1 MTPKLS
7 KPKPGWLNKREMAA
21 SLGIS
26 VQAFAQWGV
35 EPVARIGREVFFS
48 AKDVLANRLLHS
60 AEKVQRSEPE
70 GGSAG
75 SNLDLERELLIREQ
89 REGQALKNAEMRR
102 ELAPVGVIE
111 WALGRVAAQL
121 SAQLDSLVPRLKRT
135 APFLTAAN
143 LEQVTRE
150 VVKAKNAAARIQV
163 DLDEYRRDSVR
174 G

>member
-1 MTPKLS
+1 MTPK
-7 KPKPGWLNKREMAA
+7 KPAKPLPGWLNKREMAA

-26 VQAFAQWGV
+26 VQAFAQWDV
-35 EPVARIGREVFFS
+35 EPVARVGREVFYT
-48 AKDVLANRLLHS
+48 ARDVVANRVSHA
-60 AEKVQRSEPE
+60 AEKVKPADSS
-70 GGSAG
+70 GV
-75 SNLDLERELLIREQ
+75 SNLELERELLIREQ
-89 REGQALKNAEMRR
+89 REGQALKNAELRR
-102 ELAPVGVIE
+102 ELAPVAVIE

-121 SAQLDSLVPRLKRT
+121 SAQLDALVPRLKRT

-150 VVKAKNAAARIQV
+150 VAKTKNAAARIQV

>member
-1 MTPKLS
+1 MAKKPLTPQ
-7 KPKPGWLNKREMAA
+7 PGWLNKREMAA

-26 VQAFAQWGV
+26 VQAFAAWRV
-35 EPVARIGREVFFS
+35 EPVARIGREAFFS
-48 AKDVLANRLLHS
+48 ARDVVANRIEHQ
-60 AEKVQRSEPE
+60 AERSKRGDESQGDP
-70 GGSAG
+70 A
-75 SNLDLERELLIREQ
+75 SNLEIQRELLIREQ

-111 WALGRVAAQL
+111 WALGRVAQQL
-121 SAQLDSLVPRLKRT
+121 SAQLDSLVPRLKRS

>member
-1 MTPKLS
+1 MATQSEVAEHLDISDRTVRNLLEKKVLPAS
-7 KPKPGWLNKREMAA
+7 KGRGGLDLDRCR
-21 SLGIS
+21 IS
-26 VQAFAQWGV
+26 YIQYLRQG
-35 EPVARIGREVFFS
+35 
-48 AKDVLANRLLHS
+48 
-60 AEKVQRSEPE
+60 SEPE
-70 GGSAG
+70 TASGSG
-75 SNLDLERELLIREQ
+75 IDLDRERELLIREQ

-121 SAQLDSLVPRLKRT
+121 SAQLDSLVPRLKRS

-143 LEQVTRE
+143 LDQVTRE
-150 VVKAKNAAARIQV
+150 VVKAKNAAARIEV